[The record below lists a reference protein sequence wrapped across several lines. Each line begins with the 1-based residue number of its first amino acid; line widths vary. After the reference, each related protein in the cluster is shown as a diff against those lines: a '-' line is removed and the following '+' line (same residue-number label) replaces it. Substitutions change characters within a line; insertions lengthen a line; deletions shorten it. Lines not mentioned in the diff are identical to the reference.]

1 MNTLRRCEKVV
12 EDAVG
17 DAMALDRVAGASL
30 GVDDAISPAQPTT
43 AEGFASVLGR
53 DGLVGFARR
62 AIEVEDELVRR
73 CQAALPV
80 ARQARALIPDI
91 PAKAPPAR
99 GAHPFH
105 PSFPIGLPLAVAVDE
120 ADVDQQLTSG
130 LCSSMVMV

>member
-1 MNTLRRCEKVV
+1 M

-80 ARQARALIPDI
+80 ARQAR
-91 PAKAPPAR
+91 